1 MMTNMKK
8 LMTVFTAVLL
18 IVSQASIFVGAEQ
31 NQEVADA
38 LFNVLDV
45 TRTEV
50 DALFD
55 DVTQTEAVPDDALE
69 SYEEAQ
75 LLWDE
80 AVSYY
85 DEGDYE
91 EAADKAKDALNK
103 FGEAAYEVVDSDEHE
118 DDEIDD
124 EIEDAIE
131 TYVDLEKI
139 MNRIVKL
146 GEILADLM
154 DGGVDVSTIILELD
168 EVNSYV
174 VEAEALL
181 DVGDF
186 MSAEDVIES
195 IEDSLDEI
203 KEEIEKASEPLTQL
217 KTEEFISDSRDRVSS
232 LEETVVQLL
241 SSYGATDEEIALIV
255 DSFQDIVLRLDTLDI
270 DDENLDDVI
279 DELEDLVEDTEDIL
293 EDEDDFDD
301 DIVEAVLDIDKLVFK
316 LVEYRQ
322 LIEELGETGFEIES
336 YMTMI
341 VEAEG
346 ILDEVFIDLEN
357 GYSDVVDDK
366 LDVVEEILDSFE
378 DLFDEIDD
386 AVGDHDDEDDSV
398 NEGDHS
404 VDDSDDEEIDDDES
418 VDEVVESSDDSTPSS
433 DEESDETEESEIDFD
448 TAKIDLQDTILLYK
462 AEIDDLVDEGEDVSE
477 LEDMMTEIEASLEDA
492 MDFEDLES
500 VEDRLEEVES
510 ILKENFDVTFDD
522 EPHSDS
528 DD

>member
-1 MMTNMKK
+1 MTNMKK

-18 IVSQASIFVGAEQ
+18 IVSQASIFVEAEQ
-31 NQEVADA
+31 NQDVADA
-38 LFNVLDV
+38 LFNVLEG
-45 TRTEV
+45 TRTEI
-50 DALFD
+50 DELFD
-55 DVTQTEAVPDDALE
+55 DVTQTDLVPDDALE

-80 AVSYY
+80 AVSNY
-85 DEGDYE
+85 DDGDYE

-103 FGEAAYEVVDSDEHE
+103 FGEAAYEVVESDEHE
-118 DDEIDD
+118 NDEIDD

-139 MNRIVKL
+139 MNRIAKL

-154 DGGVDVSTIILELD
+154 DRGVDVSTIILELD

-186 MSAEDVIES
+186 ESAEDVIEF
-195 IEDSLDEI
+195 IEDALDEI
-203 KEEIEKASEPLTQL
+203 KEEIEMASEPLTQL
-217 KTEEFISDSRDRVSS
+217 KTEEFIRDSRDRVSS
-232 LEETVVQLL
+232 LEGTVVQLL

-255 DSFQDIVLRLDTLDI
+255 NSFQDIVLRLDTLDI
-270 DDENLDDVI
+270 DDEDLDDVI

-316 LVEYRQ
+316 LGEYRQ
-322 LIEELGETGFEIES
+322 LMEELGETGFEVES

-346 ILDEVFIDLEN
+346 ILDEVFIDLES

-366 LDVVEEILDSFE
+366 LEDVEEILDSFE

-386 AVGDHDDEDDSV
+386 DDDSVDDHGDEETDDDSVGDHEDE
-398 NEGDHS
+398 
-404 VDDSDDEEIDDDES
+404 DDSDDEDD
-418 VDEVVESSDDSTPSS
+418 ESSDDSTPSS
-433 DEESDETEESEIDFD
+433 DEESDEIEESEIDFD
-448 TAKIDLQDTILLYK
+448 AAKIDLQDMILLYK
-462 AEIDDLVDEGEDVSE
+462 AEIDVLVDEGEDVSE
-477 LEDMMTEIEASLEDA
+477 LEDLMANVEASLEDA
-492 MDFEDLES
+492 VDFEDLDV
-500 VEDRLEEVES
+500 VEERLEEVES
-510 ILKENFDVTFDD
+510 ILMDDFDVVFDD
-522 EPHSDS
+522 EPDSDS